1 LPQYVCG
8 HCLGYLQHAYNVRCQ
23 IIETTNNFKL
33 VQKLHAEEGTIP
45 LQLTPSRTIPTTIS
59 ENQKE
64 IIEVKEEIEGE
75 KYWNE
80 VITRKTAK
88 ITIATPSTVKK
99 NERLTEH
106 KCNSCG
112 KRVYSIKS
120 LNQHM
125 DICIIA
131 QLTTFFSQF
140 QLLYQ
145 AVLAHKVSSFN
156 YQMQALSL
164 IYNTNKILKKIAK
177 KAKFELETLSADT
190 SFDVKTLTDVGTRRP
205 NNNRFYSPDFGY
217 NSGNP

>member
-1 LPQYVCG
+1 M
-8 HCLGYLQHAYNVRCQ
+8 HCLGYLQHAYNVRCR

-33 VQKLHAEEGTIP
+33 VQKLHTEEGSIP
-45 LQLTPSRTIPTTIS
+45 LQLPSSNTIPKFS

-64 IIEVKEEIEGE
+64 IIEEKEEIEGE

-80 VITRKTAK
+80 VITRRTAK
-88 ITIATPSTVKK
+88 ITIAVPSMIKNK
-99 NERLTEH
+99 NERVTEH

-120 LNQHM
+120 LNQHI

-145 AVLAHKVSSFN
+145 AFLAHKMSSLN

-164 IYNTNKILKKIAK
+164 IYNTNKILRKIAR
-177 KAKFELETLSADT
+177 KAKFELKHLSPEI
-190 SFDVKTLTDVGTRRP
+190 STDCTRTMTIDAGTHRP
-205 NNNRFYSPDFGY
+205 NNRFYSPDIGY
-217 NSGNP
+217 NSGNT